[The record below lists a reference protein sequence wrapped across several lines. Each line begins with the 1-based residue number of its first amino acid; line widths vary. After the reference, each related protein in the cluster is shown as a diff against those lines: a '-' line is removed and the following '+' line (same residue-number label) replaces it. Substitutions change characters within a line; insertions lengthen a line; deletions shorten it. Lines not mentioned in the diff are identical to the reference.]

1 MNLIQQDWFKLAAQK
16 DSNPALVEDHLNAF
30 YSHFSNL
37 LLERIVNM
45 ADLNVGFLR
54 FVFPD
59 RLKIQTLIFKF
70 YSNSIVKHRFTLF
83 CINW

>member
-54 FVFPD
+54 FVFLD
-59 RLKIQTLIFKF
+59 RLSLKLLYLNFIQIQ
-70 YSNSIVKHRFTLF
+70 
-83 CINW
+83 